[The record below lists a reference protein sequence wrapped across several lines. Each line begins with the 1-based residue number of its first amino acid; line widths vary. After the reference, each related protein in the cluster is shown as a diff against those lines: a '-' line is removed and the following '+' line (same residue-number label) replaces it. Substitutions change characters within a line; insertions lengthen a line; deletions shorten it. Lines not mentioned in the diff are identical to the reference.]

1 MLENDILFNAV
12 ENLKKWVQLPVNV
25 VESNDHKIDA
35 VLRIGNA
42 NSYNVEVKRDIHKS
56 NLPNILNHISSFIIE
71 FPLLVAKT
79 ISKSAK
85 EVLRRENISYLDMAG
100 NCFIKNDEG
109 LYIEIEG
116 KKLYKLK
123 HEGQVVAPFAD
134 VEEMC
139 NFIKQDMQLN
149 E

>member
-1 MLENDILFNAV
+1 MEDFDPKEFLLFA
-12 ENLKKWVQLPVNV
+12 
-25 VESNDHKIDA
+25 
-35 VLRIGNA
+35 
-42 NSYNVEVKRDIHKS
+42 
-56 NLPNILNHISSFIIE
+56 LNHFKLTVKTQEGKLIE
-71 FPLLVAKT
+71 LEKDY
-79 ISKSAK
+79 S
-85 EVLRRENISYLDMAG
+85 
-100 NCFIKNDEG
+100 
-109 LYIEIEG
+109 IEIEG